1 MIKLTQHTLDKIE
14 DMLTMAGYRVR
25 NEKGNF
31 KSGSCIIEASNIIV
45 LNKFAAV
52 ESKVSYLIEAIRSL
66 SLDGNLLDDKNK
78 KLLQE
83 IMQTELNLDQGE

>member
-66 SLDGNLLDDKNK
+66 SLDENLLDDKNK

>member
-1 MIKLTQHTLDKIE
+1 MIKLTQHTLDKLE
-14 DMLTMAGYRVR
+14 EMLSMAGYSIR

-31 KSGSCIIEASNIIV
+31 KSGSCILEASKVIV

-52 ESKVSYLIEAIRSL
+52 ESKVTYLVEAIRILQIDES
-66 SLDGNLLDDKNK
+66 LLDDKNL

-83 IMQTELNLDQGE
+83 ARQTSLNFSE